1 MDLVHLFIQD
11 TIKRNKMN
19 LNDISQSI
27 LTARKEFNEKITL
40 LSEIAKP
47 ILLKEFSLLFD
58 SVPELEYVYWTQ
70 YTPSFNDG
78 DKCEFSVH
86 DIEWEGEVS
95 YDQLKNN
102 QHFINV
108 NKFTQNNEEIME
120 EMYGDY
126 IKITIQRDGTEV
138 TSDYYD

>member
-1 MDLVHLFIQD
+1 
-11 TIKRNKMN
+11 MN

-58 SVPELEYVYWTQ
+58 TVPELEYVYWTQ

-78 DKCEFSVH
+78 DTCVFTVH

-95 YDQLKNN
+95 YNQLKNN
-102 QHFINV
+102 QHFINLSM
-108 NKFTQNNEEIME
+108 FTQNNEEIME
-120 EMYGDY
+120 EMYGGY
-126 IKITIQRDGTEV
+126 TKIIINRDGTEV
-138 TSDYYD
+138 TSNYYD